1 MRGAQ
6 LWLRVVGVIAS
17 GWWAIRV
24 IGATLYACRAAI
36 LALAVGGALLVFTD
50 QARDMVLAS
59 VDPGSSFGTKLGLVA
74 MILLWATT
82 GWYWSRVIL
91 DSDFAVYLR
100 PGPDDPRWRQWWH
113 DRVCE
118 WAPRL
123 IGAASIGCVALAFE
137 SGHAAYR
144 DAEAFEDAAVYR
156 NYAWA
161 VGLMAGIVLL
171 LVWLR
176 RRLTAKFKQRM
187 SDRPRLER
195 VAAGLSLGLGW
206 VALGVS
212 LLLSPVFFY
221 LFAADPI
228 GTARLF
234 GNSVNVVLFGL
245 ALITPALSFLVL
257 LAAYTKLPLFAVAL
271 LLMACVPTLF
281 GDHHD
286 VRLCA
291 GAKCTVFEAPGQPA
305 EPDGTRSRFALKDV
319 FLRWWDA
326 NTAPDM
332 VAPLREPAVAVA
344 GSTVSDREAIR
355 VPPLIMVATAGGA
368 SRAGYWTSLVLG
380 ELAARERHFAERTFL
395 ISGVSGGSLGA
406 TVFRS
411 LVEEDRRAV
420 GGRGSPF
427 LADGLRRSMSFLES
441 DFLSPALGVGMYVDL
456 PVGAVSFL
464 TRPGW
469 PIDRAAALEMAWEQ
483 AWRDSAEPGKPRR
496 FDWSDGFTKTFR
508 ADDRNWPIL
517 ALNGTSVV
525 KGKRI
530 ITSNAELQ
538 VSDSGG
544 NLSSSRTLSHPETRY
559 ETFRF
564 LNADMPISTAVTMSA
579 RFPVISPTGG
589 LRRPD
594 HGEGMLVGRVTDGG
608 LFENFG
614 AATADEIARYL
625 GSRIS
630 EAQTTEAGFTS
641 RPALPFVIVISSD
654 PSLDPILAS
663 ESIVRTSRAA
673 VRPDCDQGADVI
685 ASPGNRLKECPT
697 PKLESSSVITDPLR
711 ALYSGRV
718 ARGESVVAAL
728 FDRTRD
734 LFYSTYD
741 NLHPRIEEGELRLQI
756 GQRYQVPFFHF
767 RQCRIANR
775 KAPTMSWHDSPQAWD
790 VMRIMTGLRGSR
802 DPVGALPGAVA
813 LDATTTDATDQDQC
827 SNASEFFRLCLYLT
841 KATGIFDPT
850 TGQRLRPEH
859 DAETLARQDCE
870 KRWPAPRQ

>member
-6 LWLRVVGVIAS
+6 LWHKVIGVIAS

-24 IGATLYACRAAI
+24 IGATLYACRAAVV
-36 LALAVGGALLVFTD
+36 ALAVGGALLVFTD

-59 VDPGSSFGTKLGLVA
+59 VDPGSSLGTKLGLVA
-74 MILLWATT
+74 VVLLWALT

-100 PGPDDPRWRQWWH
+100 PGPDDPPWRHWWY
-113 DRVCE
+113 DRVCA
-118 WAPRL
+118 WTPRL

-144 DAEAFEDAAVYR
+144 DAEAFEEAAIYR

-161 VGLMAGIVLL
+161 VGLMAVIFLL
-171 LVWLR
+171 LVWVR
-176 RRLTAKFKQRM
+176 RRLTAVFKQRM
-187 SDRPRLER
+187 GDRPRLER
-195 VAAGLSLGLGW
+195 VASRLSLGLGW
-206 VALGVS
+206 IVLGVS
-212 LLLSPVFFY
+212 VLLSPVFVY
-221 LFAADPI
+221 LFASDPI

-245 ALITPALSFLVL
+245 ALITPALSFVVL
-257 LAAYTKLPLFAVAL
+257 LAAYTRLPLFAAAL
-271 LLMACVPTLF
+271 LLMACVPTIF
-281 GDHHD
+281 GDNHD

-291 GAKCTVFEAPGQPA
+291 GTKCTVFEAPGRPA
-305 EPDGTRSRFALKDV
+305 EPDGTRSHFALKDV

-332 VAPLREPAVAVA
+332 VAPLREPAVGAVDGVA
-344 GSTVSDREAIR
+344 SDREPIR

-395 ISGVSGGSLGA
+395 ISGVSGGALGA

-427 LADGLRRSMSFLES
+427 LVDGVRQSMSFLES

-456 PVGAVSFL
+456 PMGAVSFL

-483 AWRDSAEPGKPRR
+483 AWRDSAAPGTSRR

-508 ADDRNWPIL
+508 AADRNWPIL

-544 NLSSSRTLSHPETRY
+544 NLASSRTLSHPETRY

-564 LNADMPISTAVTMSA
+564 LNADIPISTAVTMSA
-579 RFPVISPTGG
+579 RFPFISPTGG

-594 HGEGMLVGRVTDGG
+594 PGGATLVGRVTDGG

-614 AATADEIARYL
+614 AATTDEIARYL
-625 GSRIS
+625 GGRIS
-630 EAQTTEAGFTS
+630 EAQTTDAGFTS
-641 RPALPFVIVISSD
+641 RPTLPFVIVISSD

-663 ESIVRTSRAA
+663 ESIVRTSRPT
-673 VRPDCDQGADVI
+673 VKPDCDQGAVVI
-685 ASPGNRLKECPT
+685 PSPGNRLDECPT
-697 PKLESSSVITDPLR
+697 PKLESSSVITDPVR

-741 NLHPRIEEGELRLQI
+741 NLHPRIEESDLRLQI

-767 RQCRIANR
+767 RQCRIAHR

-790 VMRIMTGLRGSR
+790 VMHIMTGLHGKR
-802 DPVGALPGAVA
+802 DPAGALPAGTLLDGKAVE
-813 LDATTTDATDQDQC
+813 ATDEDQC

-850 TGQRLRPEH
+850 TGQRARPER
-859 DAETLARQDCE
+859 DAEILARQDCE